1 MIDWIWRLRNR
12 SGAFSQSV
20 WNRGEAVWNGGGMV
34 WNGDRSVQNNTQH
47 KSASNTH
54 KIPLRKRYTASDEL
68 DVIQLQTA
76 REEPTPNPSVL
87 LKLYQFLS
95 LGYSAR
101 LTSSPYIREILSNC
115 GTASEAQNYRRS
127 YILEG
132 L

>member
-1 MIDWIWRLRNR
+1 MSSLHRASTDALIRESPEKLPYAHKGVSRGTD
-12 SGAFSQSV
+12 SQGV
-20 WNRGEAVWNGGGMV
+20 WNGGEAVWNGDGMV
-34 WNGDRSVQNNTQH
+34 WNSDRSVQNNTQH

-76 REEPTPNPSVL
+76 REELTSDPSVL

-101 LTSSPYIREILSNC
+101 LTSSPYIREIK
-115 GTASEAQNYRRS
+115 
-127 YILEG
+127 
-132 L
+132 

>member
-1 MIDWIWRLRNR
+1 
-12 SGAFSQSV
+12 
-20 WNRGEAVWNGGGMV
+20 MV
-34 WNGDRSVQNNTQH
+34 WNGDRSVQNDTQH

-76 REEPTPNPSVL
+76 REELTPDPSVL

-115 GTASEAQNYRRS
+115 GTTSEAQNCRRS